1 MFNNSFYPYNYGY
14 RNGLFR
20 NFSSLGKRFNWSSIL
35 NNTQKT
41 LNIINQAIPVMYQ
54 IKPIYNN
61 AKTVF
66 RVINAVKEPTPVKTT
81 TNNKTQKENSSQEE
95 KKASNNNKKG
105 TENYGNNSPIFFL

>member
-66 RVINAVKEPTPVKTT
+66 RVINAVKETTPVKTT
-81 TNNKTQKENSSQEE
+81 SENQVKGESSTQENSQTSNNIK
-95 KKASNNNKKG
+95 KKA
-105 TENYGNNSPIFFL
+105 ENYGNNSPTFFL